1 MCVCVCACECVCVC
15 MCVSVRVCVCVYVLS
30 AVGFLMRW
38 RWPCMTAICLH
49 QQQQHCSS
57 SHSAYRLAHPGVDD
71 AGRGVVRLV
80 RVVGEAT
87 VHAHLA

>member
-1 MCVCVCACECVCVC
+1 MCVYVCVCLSECVCVC
-15 MCVSVRVCVCVYVLS
+15 VCVI
-30 AVGFLMRW
+30 AIGFLMRW

-49 QQQQHCSS
+49 QQQHRSS

-71 AGRGVVRLV
+71 AGSGVVRLI